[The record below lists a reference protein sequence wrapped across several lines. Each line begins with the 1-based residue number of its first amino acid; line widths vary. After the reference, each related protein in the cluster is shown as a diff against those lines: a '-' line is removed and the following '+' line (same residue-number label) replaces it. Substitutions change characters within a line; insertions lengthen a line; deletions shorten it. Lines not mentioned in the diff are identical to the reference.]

1 MRYMGGKF
9 RQSKAIVEVL
19 KPYITPDTVYVE
31 PFCGGMWS
39 AARVAKELHPST
51 AILNDINK
59 PLMLLWERCLDE
71 GCDWLPVD
79 TETVEREYQGYKA
92 RQDENDPLT
101 AWYGIALSFGGK
113 WFGGVA
119 RAKKLDDKHPYGPNY
134 EYCRKST
141 GNKVHDLQ
149 SVQVELH
156 TGSYD
161 NIWIPDNAVVYC
173 DPPYEG
179 RTKAHHFNGFDYSQ
193 FWQWVRELS
202 KRCVVFTSCF
212 DCPNDFETVY
222 EWGDTVVRHLN
233 SRGSDGTNERLV
245 RYAG

>member
-19 KPYITPDTVYVE
+19 RPYIDPNTVYVE

-39 AARVAKELHPST
+39 AARVAKELKPGLV
-51 AILNDINK
+51 ILNDINR
-59 PLMLLWERCLDE
+59 PLMLLWEKCLRE

-79 TETVEREYQGYKA
+79 AEQVEREYPKY
-92 RQDENDPLT
+92 RTTQDENDPLT

-119 RAKKLDDKHPYGPNY
+119 RHTKGQQETTY
-134 EYCRKST
+134 EAERKSMY
-141 GNKVHDLQ
+141 KKIDSLRM
-149 SVQVELH
+149 VQTELH
-156 TGSYD
+156 TGSY
-161 NIWIPDNAVVYC
+161 NELEIPNNAVVYL

-179 RTKAHHFNGFDYSQ
+179 RTKAHHFDKFDYTE

-202 KRCVVFTSCF
+202 KRCTVFTSCF
-212 DCPNDFETVY
+212 DCLEDFETVY

-233 SRGSDGTNERLV
+233 GKGTDGTNERLV
-245 RYAG
+245 KYNEAD

>member
-39 AARVAKELHPST
+39 AARIAKELKPGIM
-51 AILNDINK
+51 ILNDINK
-59 PLMLLWERCLDE
+59 PLMLLWDKCIKE

-79 TETVEREYQGYKA
+79 AETIEREYQGYKA

-119 RAKKLDDKHPYGPNY
+119 RHTKGQQETTY
-134 EYCRKST
+134 EAERKSMYKKIDSLLT
-141 GNKVHDLQ
+141 T
-149 SVQVELH
+149 QVELH
-156 TGSYD
+156 TGSYK
-161 NIWIPDNAVVYC
+161 NLEIPDGAIVYC

-179 RTKAHHFNGFDYSQ
+179 RTKAHHFNGFNYGR

-202 KRCVVFTSCF
+202 KRCTVFTSCF

-233 SRGSDGTNERLV
+233 SKGTDGTNERLV
-245 RYAG
+245 KYNEAD

>member
-9 RQSKAIVEVL
+9 RQSKAICQIL
-19 KPYITPDTVYVE
+19 KPYITSETVYVE

-39 AARVAKELHPST
+39 AARVAKELKPGLM
-51 AILNDINK
+51 ILNDINR
-59 PLMLLWERCLDE
+59 PLMLLWEKCLAD

-79 TETVEREYQGYKA
+79 AGQVEREYPKY
-92 RQDENDPLT
+92 RITQDDNDPLT

-119 RAKKLDDKHPYGPNY
+119 RHTKGQQETTY
-134 EYCRKST
+134 EAERKSMYKKIGSLRMVET
-141 GNKVHDLQ
+141 ELYIGYYKDL
-149 SVQVELH
+149 E
-156 TGSYD
+156 
-161 NIWIPDNAVVYC
+161 IPDNAVVYL

-179 RTKAHHFNGFDYSQ
+179 RTKAHHFDSFNYGEFWDYA
-193 FWQWVRELS
+193 RELS

-212 DCPNDFETVY
+212 DCPADFEMVY

-233 SRGSDGTNERLV
+233 SKGTDGTCEKLV
-245 RYAG
+245 RYIA

>member
-19 KPYITPDTVYVE
+19 RPYITPDTVYVE

-39 AARVAKELHPST
+39 AVRIAQELKPGT
-51 AILNDINK
+51 MILNDINK
-59 PLMLLWERCLDE
+59 PLMLLWERCIDE

-79 TETVEREYQGYKA
+79 PKEIEASYPKYKVT
-92 RQDENDPLT
+92 QDENDPLT

-119 RAKKLDDKHPYGPNY
+119 RNNKGCQETMY
-134 EYCRKST
+134 EPERKSIYKKIDALRNAT
-141 GNKVHDLQ
+141 I
-149 SVQVELH
+149 ELH
-156 TGSYD
+156 CGGYNSFY
-161 NIWIPDNAVVYC
+161 IPNRAVVYC

-179 RTKAHHFNGFDYSQ
+179 RTKAHHFDSFNYQ
-193 FWQWVRELS
+193 KFWEWVRELS
-202 KRCVVFTSCF
+202 KRCTVFTSCF
-212 DCPNDFETVY
+212 DCPADFETVY

-233 SRGSDGTNERLV
+233 SRGTDGTNERLV
-245 RYAG
+245 KYNEKY